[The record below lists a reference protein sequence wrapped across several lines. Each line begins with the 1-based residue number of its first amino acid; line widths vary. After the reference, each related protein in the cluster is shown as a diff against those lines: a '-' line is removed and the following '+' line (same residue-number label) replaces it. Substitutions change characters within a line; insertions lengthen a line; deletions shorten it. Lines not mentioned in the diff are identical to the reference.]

1 MRGQI
6 ILVWG
11 MGRSG
16 LSSVEYALN
25 RGDEVIAVDRQRPV
39 EFDTVVFQSERL
51 SFIAQ
56 DDVLGT
62 EKVDLIILSPGIP
75 RELPQL
81 KPFLDR
87 SIPVVNEIEL
97 AHAQWREEA
106 RGPVLA
112 ITGSNGKTTTT
123 TMIAELLKMY
133 GKKVFA
139 GGNLGIPFVEVFNKK
154 LDSEIALLELSSFQL
169 ESLENFQA
177 EVRALIN
184 LTFTHG
190 ERYSQFSD
198 YAQAKFRLAQNLS
211 ADDLFIVPG
220 RGHDSEVDDWL
231 SSLDHGR
238 LLSIPSIETIKN
250 SLEARYDLA
259 KLKVPGEHNL
269 SNLWVAFEM
278 VKALGLDNKE
288 VNQKFINEFSGV
300 KHRLQVLGRSE
311 QRLILNDAKSTNWD
325 ATLTALATAVP
336 EVRPLVLILGGKTRG
351 HNDAIS
357 PFWPRMKNTIDH
369 LLLIGESRHA
379 LYKEVQELGT
389 GNVSIETFAT
399 IGEAVDFY
407 FLQIQKGTL
416 LFSPAFPSFD
426 QYKNY
431 EERGAD
437 FITRVAKYHGSEV

>member
-25 RGDEVIAVDRQRPV
+25 RGDQVIAVDRIRPV

-56 DDVLGT
+56 DDLLGT
-62 EKVDLIILSPGIP
+62 ENVDLIILSPGIP
-75 RELPQL
+75 RQLPQL

-133 GKKVFA
+133 DKKVFA

-154 LDSEIALLELSSFQL
+154 LDVDIALLELSSFQL
-169 ESLENFQA
+169 ESLEHFQA

-190 ERYSQFSD
+190 ERYSNLKD
-198 YAQAKFRLAQNLS
+198 YAQAKFRLARNIS
-211 ADDLFIVPG
+211 ADDLFIVPR
-220 RGHDSEVDDWL
+220 RGHDSEVDEWL
-231 SSLDHGR
+231 SSLDHDR
-238 LLSIPSIETIKN
+238 LLHIPSVETIK
-250 SLEARYDLA
+250 SALQVRYDLSQF
-259 KLKVPGEHNL
+259 KLPGEHNL
-269 SNLWVAFEM
+269 SNLWVTFEM

-288 VNQKFINEFSGV
+288 VNQQFINEFSGV
-300 KHRLQVLGRSE
+300 KHRLQVLERCE
-311 QRLILNDAKSTNWD
+311 EKLVLNDAKSTNWD
-325 ATLTALATAVP
+325 ATLTALATAVK

-369 LLLIGESRHA
+369 LLLVGESRHA
-379 LYKEVQELGT
+379 LLKEVQELGT
-389 GNVSIETFAT
+389 GNVSVEIFETIA
-399 IGEAVDFY
+399 EAVDFY
-407 FLQIQKGTL
+407 FKQIKKGTL
-416 LFSPAFPSFD
+416 LLSPAFPSFD
-426 QYKNY
+426 QYKDY

-437 FITRVAKYHGSEV
+437 FISRVAKFQGSDD